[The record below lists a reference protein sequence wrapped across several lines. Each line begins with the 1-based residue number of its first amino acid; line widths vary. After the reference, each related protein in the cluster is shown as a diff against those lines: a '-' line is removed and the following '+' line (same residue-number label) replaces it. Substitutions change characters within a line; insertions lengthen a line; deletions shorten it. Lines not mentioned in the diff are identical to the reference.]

1 MGRAATK
8 RAAARAA
15 TNRTSATAKVEP
27 APVTGFVE
35 LLREL
40 GDVAAARRAAHQREA
55 ELVVEA
61 RNEGLSW
68 RQIGEALGTSPQAVQ
83 QRYARVGL

>member
-15 TNRTSATAKVEP
+15 TNRTTATAKVDPP
-27 APVTGFVE
+27 APTGFVG
-35 LLREL
+35 LLSEL
-40 GDVAAARRAAHQREA
+40 GDVAAARRAVHLREA
-55 ELVVEA
+55 ELVAEA
-61 RNEGLSW
+61 RNQGLSW
-68 RQIGEALGTSPQAVQ
+68 RQIGEALGTTPQAVQ